1 MFILSI
7 FLFAL
12 HAGATDS
19 SSDTSLHVNDPD
31 AHYQRHLEWLQMG
44 EVWRIS
50 RPYVRRKVKVAVLDS
65 GIDWTDEDFA
75 SLKETVK
82 KKSGGYLDGGWNFFT
97 NSPDMTTVNRH
108 GTNVCKILAAK
119 GNNSYGMVG
128 VAPDVTLIPLQVI
141 DYDGTVSFPYFLAA
155 IEMAIDLEVDV
166 VSMSFA
172 FTLSRYNQ
180 TEQHLLWNA
189 LLTAQQHGILLVSS
203 AGNEMT
209 RASDLYPCWFGG
221 PLGICVAYLE
231 DNRTHNVLRSFS
243 NWGERVDVATYGTNI
258 FTGRDAAGE
267 LTYSNGSSYATP
279 IIAGVAAILLSMDV
293 EVKMI
298 KRLMLANV
306 KPVSCLFPHL
316 LPQTIRGGA
325 LDPLST
331 IKHAISLIKPR
342 SLRSTSEVGFGE

>member
-1 MFILSI
+1 MCSLFTSMFILSI

-12 HAGATDS
+12 HAEATDS

-50 RPYVRRKVKVAVLDS
+50 RPYVKRKVKVAVLDS

-128 VAPDVTLIPLQVI
+128 VAPDVTLIPLQI
-141 DYDGTVSFPYFLAA
+141 LGDDESLPLPNFLAA

-166 VSMSFA
+166 ISMSFGYS
-172 FTLSRYNQ
+172 LSRKNL

-189 LLTAQQHGILLVSS
+189 LLKAQQHGILLVSS
-203 AGNEMT
+203 AGNSFS
-209 RASDLYPCWFGG
+209 RASDTYPCWFGG
-221 PLGICVAYLE
+221 PLGICTAYLL
-231 DNRTHNVLRSFS
+231 DNQTHNVLSTFS

-267 LTYSNGSSYATP
+267 LTYFNGSSAAAP

-293 EVKMI
+293 EPTMV
-298 KRLMLANV
+298 KRLI
-306 KPVSCLFPHL
+306 LFEEEL
-316 LPQTIRGGA
+316 
-325 LDPLST
+325 
-331 IKHAISLIKPR
+331 
-342 SLRSTSEVGFGE
+342 